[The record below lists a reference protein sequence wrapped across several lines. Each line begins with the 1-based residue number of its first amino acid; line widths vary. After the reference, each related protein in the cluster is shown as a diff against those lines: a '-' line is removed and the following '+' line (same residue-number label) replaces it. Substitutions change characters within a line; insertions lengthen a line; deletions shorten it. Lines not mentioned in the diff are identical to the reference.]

1 MPNPANPTLVI
12 GLGCQRGCPA
22 ELLLQ
27 LIEQSLAAHGFSLEA
42 VSALASIDQKNAEP
56 GLLALAEQLGLPLVF
71 FSAAELAG
79 FEAQLTHRSSVAFA
93 HTGCYGVAESSAL
106 ALAQRLGLDL
116 SSTSS
121 ELLIPRQKNPQATFA
136 LAVSVANRR

>member
-22 ELLLQ
+22 ESLLL
-27 LIEQSLAAHGFSLEA
+27 LIEQSLGAYGIKLEA

-56 GLLALAEQLGLPLVF
+56 GLLALAKQLELPLVF
-71 FSAAELAG
+71 FSAAELAA
-79 FEAQLTHRSSVAFA
+79 FETQLSHRSAIAFA

-106 ALAQRLGLDL
+106 ALAQRMGSGLSL
-116 SSTSS
+116 SAS
-121 ELLIPRQKNPQATFA
+121 ELLISRQQNQQATFA
-136 LAVSVANRR
+136 LAGSVANRR